1 MKAAVIALVVIIG
14 VLGGFYGGYK
24 VGQNNV
30 SASAATSSNTR
41 GSGGFAQGRGGAL
54 TGACPT
60 PGATPSP
67 GSQTFARG
75 TISNLSSTSMT
86 VSSTGCDV
94 KVTFSP
100 TTAVSKT
107 VASSTSDLSDNQ
119 AVTVT
124 GTRQADGS
132 ILAQVVQVGAAG
144 VVIRGPGS
152 SGASPSG
159 AGG

>member
-1 MKAAVIALVVIIG
+1 MKTAVIALVVLVGI
-14 VLGGFYGGYK
+14 LGGFYGGYK

-30 SASAATSSNTR
+30 SASTASSSNTR
-41 GSGGFAQGRGGAL
+41 GNGGFAQGRGGAL

-60 PGATPSP
+60 PGVTPSP

-94 KVTFSP
+94 KVSFSP

-107 VASSTSDLSDNQ
+107 VAGSTSDLTDNQ
-119 AVTVT
+119 TVTVT

-132 ILAQVVQVGAAG
+132 ILAQTVQVGGAG
-144 VVIRGPGS
+144 GIIRVP
-152 SGASPSG
+152 GASPNSSG

>member
-1 MKAAVIALVVIIG
+1 MKTAVIALVVLVGI
-14 VLGGFYGGYK
+14 LGGFYGGYK

-30 SASAATSSNTR
+30 SANAATSSNTR
-41 GSGGFAQGRGGAL
+41 GNGNAFAGRGAL
-54 TGACPT
+54 TACPS

-67 GSQTFARG
+67 GTQTFARG

-86 VSSTGCDV
+86 VGNTACSV

-100 TTAVSKT
+100 TTSVSKV
-107 VASSTSDLSDNQ
+107 VAGSTSDLSDNQ
-119 AVTVT
+119 TVTVT

-132 ILAQVVQVGAAG
+132 ILAQSVQVGGAG
-144 VVIRGPGS
+144 GNVRGPG
-152 SGASPSG
+152 APSG

>member
-41 GSGGFAQGRGGAL
+41 GNGAFGQGRGAL
-54 TGACPT
+54 AGACPT
-60 PGATPSP
+60 PGATPAP
-67 GSQTFARG
+67 GGQTFARG

-107 VASSTSDLSDNQ
+107 VAGSTSDLSDNQ

-132 ILAQVVQVGAAG
+132 ILAQAVQIGGAG
-144 VVIRGPGS
+144 VVIRGPGA
-152 SGASPSG
+152 GGTNPSG
-159 AGG
+159 TGG

>member
-1 MKAAVIALVVIIG
+1 MKTAVIALVVIIG

-30 SASAATSSNTR
+30 SANASTSSNTR
-41 GSGGFAQGRGGAL
+41 GNGGFAQGRGAL
-54 TGACPT
+54 AGACPT
-60 PGATPSP
+60 PGATPAA
-67 GSQTFARG
+67 GGQTFTRG

-100 TTAVSKT
+100 TTAVTKT
-107 VASSTSDLSDNQ
+107 VAGSTSDLSDNQ
-119 AVTVT
+119 TVTVT

-132 ILAQVVQVGAAG
+132 ILAQAVLVGVAG
-144 VVIRGPGS
+144 GNFRNP
-152 SGASPSG
+152 G
-159 AGG
+159 AGGSPGAGG